1 MSYLSLLNFGTSSI
15 VLVSVFGAIFLAG
28 IIYLC
33 FVPLKCY
40 FTAIFS
46 GIYIPSFKLIG
57 IKNRKLNVNE
67 FVNAFIMAKK
77 SNLNLSFHDIEN
89 LMLSGGNAVEVIK
102 AINLAGSSNL
112 KLDFPLASAIELASH
127 SIMQIVHDSINS
139 NVVMVEG
146 IGAFTQDDIEIIAK
160 ARVSVKI
167 KLDKYLSGLGLDD
180 LKGTIS
186 AWIMENI
193 AKTKNYKDILKEP
206 NKCLLSN
213 LDLRVVTQKSM
224 FNVVDINIASL
235 ELGRDLNVEREL
247 KSAEKEKVF
256 AQIEAERRKNAEE
269 IRELKMRTKTEEMK
283 SAVLEAEADVPRAIS
298 QAIKEGRFS
307 VMDYYKLM
315 NLQADTAMRRAIIND
330 NNNPNRPGG
339 GDSDDEGDFF

>member
-1 MSYLSLLNFGTSSI
+1 MTYSSLLNFGTASI
-15 VLVSVFGAIFLAG
+15 VLVSVFGAILLAA

-33 FVPLKCY
+33 LVPLKSY
-40 FTAIFS
+40 FTALFS
-46 GIYIPSFKLIG
+46 GMYIPSFRLIS
-57 IKNRKLNVNE
+57 IKNRKLNVAE
-67 FVNAFIMAKK
+67 VVNAYIMAKK
-77 SNLNLSFHDIEN
+77 SGLNISLHDIEN
-89 LMLSGGNAVEVIK
+89 LMLSGGSAIETIK
-102 AINLAGSSNL
+102 AINLANSSNF
-112 KLDFPLASAIELASH
+112 KLDYQLASGIELASH
-127 SIMQIVHDSINS
+127 NILQVVQDSINS
-139 NVVMVEG
+139 QVIIVDDAN
-146 IGAFTQDDIEIIAK
+146 AFTQDEIEIKAK
-160 ARVSVKI
+160 ARVSIKV
-167 KLDKYLSGLGLDD
+167 KLDKYLTGLGLDD

-213 LDLRVVTQKSM
+213 LDLRVVTQKSIY
-224 FNVVDINIASL
+224 NVVDINIASL
-235 ELGRDLNVEREL
+235 EIGRDLNQEREI

-330 NNNPNRPGG
+330 NNSNRPGG
-339 GDSDDEGDFF
+339 DDSDDEGDFF